1 MSIRKRFMQMRVE
14 TGFPLNYPKL
24 LLHSHTNTDELHTGV
39 ADDASPKYVCSEQ
52 HYCYRPSS
60 EFIEAVRR
68 PFIQA

>member
-39 ADDASPKYVCSEQ
+39 ADDASPMYEVN
-52 HYCYRPSS
+52 YIIAIDPRVSS
-60 EFIEAVRR
+60 
-68 PFIQA
+68 